1 MTTTTIYKA
10 LLHLQGAK
18 GLGNLKE
25 LLGIVSEARL
35 WGEEW
40 NKQTTKIT
48 RGGDLTVRLRS
59 GNNGGKSVG
68 TWGHIL
74 QEPQG
79 HQEDRSNRHPTS
91 VVSQLPVVWL
101 STSRDG
107 GFESYCAPHW
117 TEWAWLSDS
126 TSLSLCFSSVKGA
139 KRNIHLLELS
149 GLKESIRVIL

>member
-79 HQEDRSNRHPTS
+79 HQEDQRPLSVQTLSPSPTS
-91 VVSQLPVVWL
+91 TLQPCWKSPGIDNDWTGACFCFKLHLVTEVPAPATRERMSPLHGEHCHQSPRAVSL
-101 STSRDG
+101 
-107 GFESYCAPHW
+107 GF
-117 TEWAWLSDS
+117 
-126 TSLSLCFSSVKGA
+126 
-139 KRNIHLLELS
+139 
-149 GLKESIRVIL
+149 